1 MDTEPLNAFPSFQ
14 LRPTGTGAHDLVAP
28 DGRIVGEVLVLS
40 DGGHRARVGSDT
52 GPQRHSAQ
60 RAGDDA
66 VMFHIAAH
74 GLPDQPPAPYSDAA
88 EARDAV
94 RLIPR
99 QRQELIDTSA
109 RVFFFQA
116 LRQPHVAAI
125 LSGLELVDRES
136 DAVTSRTGCQRI
148 ARLIPLAQEPAQALL
163 EESTGDARDWL
174 ALPLARLLTFCLE
187 ARLRLEATA
196 TQPPTDLCGR
206 YTARDGADR
215 AMDTLHRIWRDLQSA
230 HSAAHELAAIDAAMT
245 ALPGDRYTR
254 SALNC
259 RSSAAQLD
267 AVCTAAE
274 ETAATVTWSGQTKQ
288 AVLIRELSVLAAETS
303 ARLEATALV
312 LDDAGRLG
320 NVRAI
325 NDDLAH
331 ARLGMPTETGEQSVR
346 MGSTELG
353 PVRRTADGYWTG
365 PGITEPFHS
374 PEGAAAALVRDHI
387 ARTAT
392 QGPDTP

>member
-14 LRPTGTGAHDLVAP
+14 LRPTGTGAHDVVAP
-28 DGRIVGEVLVLS
+28 DGRTVGEVLVLS
-40 DGGHRARVGSDT
+40 NGGHRARVGSDT

-74 GLPDQPPAPYSDAA
+74 GLPDQPPAPYSDAT
-88 EARDAV
+88 EARGAI

-109 RVFFFQA
+109 RVFFFYA

-125 LSGLELVDRES
+125 LSGLAMVDRES
-136 DAVTSRTGCQRI
+136 DAVTSRTGCQHI

-163 EESTGDARDWL
+163 EESTGDARGWL
-174 ALPLARLLTFCLE
+174 ALPLARLLTFCLQ
-187 ARLRLEATA
+187 ARVRLEATA

-245 ALPGDRYTR
+245 ALPGDRYAR

-259 RSSAAQLD
+259 RSSAAQLN
-267 AVCTAAE
+267 AVRTAAE
-274 ETAATVTWSGQTKQ
+274 ETAARVTWSGQTKQ
-288 AVLIRELSVLAAETS
+288 GVLVRELSFLAAETS

-312 LDDAGRLG
+312 LEDAWRLG

-346 MGSTELG
+346 VGSTELG

-365 PGITEPFHS
+365 PGIAEPFHS

-387 ARTAT
+387 ARAAA
-392 QGPDTP
+392 QCPGTP